1 MFNISLLL
9 SCNLMLL
16 YLKILHLLLFTIRKI
31 KKKRNFQQITFNHLS
46 FIINHFSRLYE
57 TIQKMYCK
65 IILFFCC
72 WWWWWWWR
80 WWWWFV
86 FVVWLTNERRLAIF
100 SAGPLSE
107 ILTID
112 QNLNLRR
119 TRVQVLLNERI

>member
-1 MFNISLLL
+1 M
-9 SCNLMLL
+9 NL
-16 YLKILHLLLFTIRKI
+16 YKKCTAKSYCFFVVYDDDDGDDDDDLF
-31 KKKRNFQQITFNHLS
+31 
-46 FIINHFSRLYE
+46 
-57 TIQKMYCK
+57 
-65 IILFFCC
+65 
-72 WWWWWWWR
+72 
-80 WWWWFV
+80 